1 MKPFGRFFQV
11 TEVNNYDKYLLD
23 IDKVMHF
30 PITFII
36 KTEKTKDIIQL
47 ELIDY
52 INQKSKGMKI
62 IKNRYNNAIEE
73 IITINELKNWLEE
86 LNDESINN
94 LLRDIDMYYRLEL
107 NILS

>member
-1 MKPFGRFFQV
+1 
-11 TEVNNYDKYLLD
+11 
-23 IDKVMHF
+23 
-30 PITFII
+30 
-36 KTEKTKDIIQL
+36 
-47 ELIDY
+47 
-52 INQKSKGMKI
+52 MKI